1 MTTNNGGS
9 VEPKTLVAGVRLS
22 PEEMAAVDRLA
33 ARMGLTRSLVL
44 RVLVRTMMAAD
55 DAVENVA

>member
-55 DAVENVA
+55 DAVENVV

>member
-1 MTTNNGGS
+1 M
-9 VEPKTLVAGVRLS
+9 EPKTLVAGVRLS
-22 PEEMAAVDRLA
+22 PDEMAAVDRLA

-55 DAVENVA
+55 DAVENVV

>member
-1 MTTNNGGS
+1 MEPEQT
-9 VEPKTLVAGVRLS
+9 PKTLVAGVRLS
-22 PEEMAAVDRLA
+22 PDEMAAVDRLA

-55 DAVENVA
+55 DAVENVV

>member
-1 MTTNNGGS
+1 MEPEQT
-9 VEPKTLVAGVRLS
+9 PKTLVAGVRLS
-22 PEEMAAVDRLA
+22 PDEMAAVDQLA

>member
-44 RVLVRTMMAAD
+44 RVLVRTMMAA
-55 DAVENVA
+55 EVALGKVA

>member
-1 MTTNNGGS
+1 MEPEQT
-9 VEPKTLVAGVRLS
+9 PKTLVAGVRLS
-22 PEEMAAVDRLA
+22 PDEMAAVDQLA

-55 DAVENVA
+55 DAVGNVA

>member
-1 MTTNNGGS
+1 MEPEQT
-9 VEPKTLVAGVRLS
+9 PKTLVAGVRLS
-22 PEEMAAVDRLA
+22 PDEMAAVDQLA

-55 DAVENVA
+55 DAVENVV